1 MLGVGNQPQRTLR
14 TQETVQHKTPIP
26 HYVPSSLLDTPR
38 AARIVSIKPNH
49 YMQEATTLI
58 KRVIVGC
65 AVALA
70 SVLLAGCGLLSSD
83 SKIDEGIVNAA
94 KLKIRSSTALAALD
108 LAEVKRGDRLEILE
122 QAQVKTPTRTNEWY
136 KVRTKTKDATEGW
149 VEARYVINKSI
160 VDKTLELYEKSKG
173 IASQGTGRLK
183 VQTKLRV
190 EAGGDVITYLSRGM
204 MVDIVGKAR
213 TTFKP
218 EKQQDADESED
229 SEEPE
234 TRTVL
239 WYQIRLPESEVLR
252 AGWVGAQQVQ
262 LDTPDE
268 ILYLEGDG
276 RRFTGWVVFD
286 QTRTKKGESKDN
298 YIAMMKNLSTEGPID
313 FTRLWILIYSP
324 AQGRYIS
331 APIDG
336 STVQDGLRGLLPV
349 TVHPDNR
356 GFTIHE
362 LDENGNAVAAEYE
375 AIRTDASH
383 LRVRRLSPKIVYKKQ
398 PGKSK
403 PKGKG

>member
-1 MLGVGNQPQRTLR
+1 MQKAT
-14 TQETVQHKTPIP
+14 T
-26 HYVPSSLLDTPR
+26 
-38 AARIVSIKPNH
+38 SIK
-49 YMQEATTLI
+49 QIT
-58 KRVIVGC
+58 VGS
-65 AVALA
+65 AVLLA
-70 SVLLAGCGLLSSD
+70 SVLIAACGLMPSE
-83 SKIDEGIVNAA
+83 SKIDEGIVNAP

-160 VDKTLELYEKSKG
+160 VDKTQELYEKSKA
-173 IASQGTGRLK
+173 ITSQGTGRLK

-213 TTFKP
+213 TTVKP
-218 EKQQDADESED
+218 EKQQEADDSED
-229 SEEPE
+229 TDEPE
-234 TRTVL
+234 TRTVI

-268 ILYLEGDG
+268 ILYLEGEG

-286 QTRTKKGESKDN
+286 QTKPKKGDPKDN
-298 YIAMMKNLSTEGPID
+298 YIALMKNLSTEGPID
-313 FTRLWILIYSP
+313 FTRLWILIYAP
-324 AQGRYIS
+324 EQGRYTGPYIEDS
-331 APIDG
+331 LHG
-336 STVQDGLRGLLPV
+336 VLPV
-349 TVHPDNR
+349 SIHPDHR

-362 LDENGNAVAAEYE
+362 IDENGKPVAVEYE

-383 LRVRRLSPKIVYKKQ
+383 LRVKRLSPKIIYKKQ
-398 PGKSK
+398 PAKHK
-403 PKGKG
+403 AKGKR

>member
-1 MLGVGNQPQRTLR
+1 MQQAT
-14 TQETVQHKTPIP
+14 T
-26 HYVPSSLLDTPR
+26 
-38 AARIVSIKPNH
+38 SIKR
-49 YMQEATTLI
+49 AT
-58 KRVIVGC
+58 VGC

-70 SVLLAGCGLLSSD
+70 SVLLAGCGWMASD
-83 SKIDEGIVNAA
+83 SKIDEGIVNAP

-160 VDKTLELYEKSKG
+160 VDKTQELFEKSKA
-173 IASQGTGRLK
+173 ISSQGTGRLK

-213 TTFKP
+213 TTVKP
-218 EKQQDADESED
+218 EKQQDSDESED
-229 SEEPE
+229 TDEPE
-234 TRTVL
+234 TRTVI

-268 ILYLEGDG
+268 ILYLEGEG

-286 QTRTKKGESKDN
+286 QTKPKKGDPKDN
-298 YIAMMKNLSTEGPID
+298 YIALMKNLSTQGPFD
-313 FTRLWILIYSP
+313 FTRLWVLIYAP
-324 AQGRYIS
+324 EQGRYVGPYIE
-331 APIDG
+331 
-336 STVQDGLRGLLPV
+336 DGLHGVLPV
-349 TVHPDNR
+349 SIHPDHR

-362 LDENGNAVAAEYE
+362 VDENGKPVAVEYE
-375 AIRTDASH
+375 ATRTDASH
-383 LRVRRLSPKIVYKKQ
+383 LRVKRLSPKIVYKKQ

-403 PKGKG
+403 AQGKK